1 MKSVVMIAYAF
12 PPEGNAGV
20 YRPLR
25 FARHLPSFGWQ
36 PTVITVETESY
47 ERYDPSLVN
56 QIPNGI
62 EVIRVRNRDPW
73 QALQARRSR
82 RIQEQRVS
90 SEQTTH
96 ILGLQQN
103 PTRSRARE
111 LARSIEAWVYH
122 PDIAMGWIAPAARAV
137 EQACK
142 RVRADVIW
150 ATAGPVSSFHVAEK
164 ASCRTGIP
172 YVLDFR
178 DAWTITYNEFD
189 ERRPEWARRLD
200 RRNMFRFLKG
210 AQSVIFR
217 YDSEAECYWR
227 AYHGALDV
235 SKIRIIPNG
244 FEGDVELFT
253 AVPGERCE
261 VLYTGTLSDYRYDT
275 LLQAIGLLKKSFP
288 EEAARL
294 HLHFIGEGTQAIA
307 QQARELGL
315 GDVITS
321 EGALSQSAV
330 TKRSKEAHGLLLL
343 GRPPAMKGY
352 ELFAAAKLFGYL
364 KAGQPILGVL
374 PHDEAWQ
381 ILQRLGVST
390 IADVE
395 SVVDIVAALRQF
407 LRNWSNGCLRSL
419 IPEANAC
426 RAFSAER
433 QTQTLVS
440 ALEGT
445 PAVEPFVPG
454 HVKIPDSLREE
465 ISRRESLSKRKAMAT
480 LPRAENS
487 FCRPANS
494 STAITARSNN
504 NIN

>member
-1 MKSVVMIAYAF
+1 MARQRRNPLALDNPKISIVIPVYNEKATIDEILRRVLDTEIRKEVIIVDDCSTDDTVKKISEISCSIPIVFKQLECNSGGGFARNAGIRLASGNYLAFLDSDDEWDREHLRTLAQHTFQSDESFVVASSALVSETKRILNALALAYNNKALYDKALQLHFKSLEIREK
-12 PPEGNAGV
+12 EGNKKEISTALNNIGLV
-20 YRPLR
+20 YYKIGN
-25 FARHLPSFGWQ
+25 F
-36 PTVITVETESY
+36 E
-47 ERYDPSLVN
+47 
-56 QIPNGI
+56 
-62 EVIRVRNRDPW
+62 
-73 QALQARRSR
+73 QAL
-82 RIQEQRVS
+82 
-90 SEQTTH
+90 
-96 ILGLQQN
+96 
-103 PTRSRARE
+103 
-111 LARSIEAWVYH
+111 
-122 PDIAMGWIAPAARAV
+122 
-137 EQACK
+137 
-142 RVRADVIW
+142 
-150 ATAGPVSSFHVAEK
+150 
-164 ASCRTGIP
+164 
-172 YVLDFR
+172 DF
-178 DAWTITYNEFD
+178 F
-189 ERRPEWARRLD
+189 
-200 RRNMFRFLKG
+200 
-210 AQSVIFR
+210 
-217 YDSEAECYWR
+217 
-227 AYHGALDV
+227 
-235 SKIRIIPNG
+235 
-244 FEGDVELFT
+244 
-253 AVPGERCE
+253 
-261 VLYTGTLSDYRYDT
+261 
-275 LLQAIGLLKKSFP
+275 LQAIPPKLESKTTDGLDLIYVNVGLSYAYLGNAEESIQYVNKSY
-288 EEAARL
+288 ETCDKNCTDEVVMQ
-294 HLHFIGEGTQAIA
+294 GEFCLGLSYWNKREFVP
-307 QQARELGL
+307 AREHFTSSYLLSKKLGL

-330 TKRSKEAHGLLLL
+330 MKRSKEAHGLLLL

-465 ISRRESLSKRKAMAT
+465 ISRRELLSKRKAMAT